1 MSELTTYFSSNIIE
15 KVKGMFLY
23 YDGRAI
29 TLVIASNLFSYG
41 AGWVLSP
48 DFHVGWGFF
57 CFLVLFQGFPFYV
70 VPPPPFHQ
78 QDKIQYFQ
86 SLIQVEIQRL
96 ESCQSKDKY
105 ASLDAWSKP
114 WGATGL

>member
-29 TLVIASNLFSYG
+29 TLVIASNLFCYG

-48 DFHVGWGFF
+48 DFHVGWVSFF
-57 CFLVLFQGFPFYV
+57 LFSGP
-70 VPPPPFHQ
+70 VPRVSILCPPHQ

-96 ESCQSKDKY
+96 ETCQSKDKY
-105 ASLDAWSKP
+105 ASLDAWRKP

>member
-1 MSELTTYFSSNIIE
+1 MCELTTYYSSNIIE
-15 KVKGMFLY
+15 KVKGMILY
-23 YDGRAI
+23 YGGRAI
-29 TLVIASNLFSYG
+29 TLVIASNLFCYG

-48 DFHVGWGFF
+48 DFHVGWVSFF

-70 VPPPPFHQ
+70 PPPLQQ

-96 ESCQSKDKY
+96 ETCQSKDKY
-105 ASLDAWSKP
+105 ASLDVWSQP